1 MFRLIRV
8 LYHAIRAHH
17 SRLVPIAHHSCR
29 ASSVFAHV
37 LAAWHKARDASAVLQ
52 ACRVNLVHVPRGCRV
67 LDHGHLG
74 RDAEAR

>member
-1 MFRLIRV
+1 MFRLISA

-29 ASSVFAHV
+29 ASSVFV
-37 LAAWHKARDASAVLQ
+37 LTARHEARQAAAVLQ
-52 ACRVNLVHVPRGCRV
+52 ACRVNLDHVPHGCGV

-74 RDAEAR
+74 RDAEA